1 MYYRTLAAID
11 IPEIEPDIGTNCDK
25 DSVGQLN
32 RTRRDV
38 NDEFTKE
45 VYRRVNELFD
55 PYNEG
60 TDNPKYLK
68 FKDITDNLKK
78 VYENQ
83 TVNCVKLPDG
93 RIVDAHKS
101 VFFDKFII
109 RDGLVYQ
116 KRFGQLKN
124 AKRSKAAKKIT
135 AIQNYPYKKLYKSF
149 EDFVGQEE
157 LSYIRYDRE
166 HKRYGY
172 VYNPNARYDCCC
184 IGGLCPEMF
193 LVKEECTEFIV
204 GNCEYNDYAPI
215 ASKGYRW
222 VTAARK
228 KDIQW
233 KEMRRYIFTEAIS
246 NYKKYRKIFE
256 TGVIP
261 EEYGYF
267 DIGVNGLFADWDMLY
282 KKGETLS
289 QYLDRR
295 GTKNRCKHIF
305 TQFVSAYLQDGVYYE
320 ADDFAE
326 DNKTAENGDELWSDK
341 IDELYNSLD
350 DNTVLVCV
358 DCHV

>member
-11 IPEIEPDIGTNCDK
+11 IPEIKPDTGTNCDK
-25 DSVGQLN
+25 DSTGQLN
-32 RTRRDV
+32 QTHRDI
-38 NDEFTKE
+38 NNAFTKE
-45 VYRRVNELFD
+45 VYRRVIELFD
-55 PYNEG
+55 PYSDTTN
-60 TDNPKYLK
+60 NPKYQE
-68 FKDITDNLKK
+68 FDDITAELKNA
-78 VYENQ
+78 YENQ
-83 TVNCVKLPDG
+83 TVDCIKLPDG
-93 RIVDAHKS
+93 RIVS
-101 VFFDKFII
+101 VDNIVVYDKFIV

-124 AKRSKAAKKIT
+124 AKRSKAAKKM
-135 AIQNYPYKKLYKSF
+135 AALPDYPYKKLYKSF
-149 EDFVGQEE
+149 EDFVE
-157 LSYIRYDRE
+157 LEKDMDYDDE
-166 HKRYGY
+166 HGGYGY
-172 VYNPNARYDCCC
+172 VYNPNARYDWYS
-184 IGGLCPEMF
+184 IDSHWPEMF
-193 LVKEECTEFIV
+193 LVKEDCDEFIV
-204 GNCEYNDYAPI
+204 GNCRCNDAELIAPE
-215 ASKGYRW
+215 GYRW

-233 KEMRRYIFTEAIS
+233 KEMRRYIFNQAIS

-256 TGVIP
+256 MGVVP

-326 DNKTAENGDELWSDK
+326 DNKSAENGDELWSDK

-350 DNTVLVCV
+350 DNAVLVCV